1 MEWSSAFEALNE
13 LQKLHEGK
21 SARLSIAEITSAV
34 INLQDAQRNLP
45 PQQFEDVYA
54 LFNTFQ
60 LAKRRFELPSM
71 AEYYIYAVAIVKK
84 FDRIAPY
91 ELYSGVTIHSL
102 KRQGPDGPC
111 LKNEWVKSSD
121 SYSAAITQ
129 DFIDGKGISGKQ
141 TRQGSHLINAI
152 APACFDIALYRRV
165 ITGVFFTLE
174 LA

>member
-91 ELYSGVTIHSL
+91 ELYSGGETAEFSL
-102 KRQGPDGPC
+102 LMGELR
-111 LKNEWVKSSD
+111 KSD
-121 SYSAAITQ
+121 TSYEESA
-129 DFIDGKGISGKQ
+129 
-141 TRQGSHLINAI
+141 
-152 APACFDIALYRRV
+152 
-165 ITGVFFTLE
+165 LE
-174 LA
+174 TMRLLSML